1 MREFQEKR
9 KFKNNLFG
17 WLQIFLGVVLSA
29 LVFFHCESVQKS
41 QISAKRS
48 GEIKEEMAKLE
59 KETQNWRRRRRGWK
73 ANQAKKGRLEKG
85 LMWPNRAKKILVIVD
100 KNSED
105 VKINGEDIQ
114 SRFFFYRLWRWIERL
129 F

>member
-9 KFKNNLFG
+9 KFKKIIYSG

-29 LVFFHCESVQKS
+29 LVFSTVKVYKKS

-85 LMWPNRAKKILVIVD
+85 LMWPNRAKK
-100 KNSED
+100 SW
-105 VKINGEDIQ
+105 
-114 SRFFFYRLWRWIERL
+114 SSWIKTARML
-129 F
+129 K